1 MAGQIIEA
9 FSPKA
14 FSTCSQRACPS
25 YDSQNSSKI
34 VSVGWTVAGTTVPAS
49 PQSPHH
55 HDITKPPEVCQ
66 IVWSDASTSPE
77 WSSITRSSPCST
89 QPLRCCLADTVQ
101 TGSHF
106 TALSEVACSVG
117 CSQGPAALPAAV
129 AAAALWGCPS
139 VAAAA
144 LWGCPSVPT
153 ALPSGVAAAS
163 FVVVPAALPAGV
175 AIASFVGV
183 AFSASN
189 SFVGVAFSA
198 SCPACWSGSCQL
210 CRGH

>member
-1 MAGQIIEA
+1 
-9 FSPKA
+9 
-14 FSTCSQRACPS
+14 
-25 YDSQNSSKI
+25 
-34 VSVGWTVAGTTVPAS
+34 
-49 PQSPHH
+49 
-55 HDITKPPEVCQ
+55 
-66 IVWSDASTSPE
+66 
-77 WSSITRSSPCST
+77 
-89 QPLRCCLADTVQ
+89 
-101 TGSHF
+101 
-106 TALSEVACSVG
+106 
-117 CSQGPAALPAAV
+117 
-129 AAAALWGCPS
+129 
-139 VAAAA
+139 
-144 LWGCPSVPT
+144 VPT